1 MKNFVNAVFSMQLT
15 VVALLMFAISIA
27 IATFIENDFG
37 TAAAKV
43 AVYNAIWFEVLLAF
57 LAVNLIGSLIIH
69 NVWKRRKYVS
79 FFLHISFVVILIGA
93 AITRYFGYEGIMHIR
108 EGESTSTMLSDN
120 TYITARYEH
129 NDEAKTVNQKVLL
142 SGFGHK
148 APDFSLQAGD
158 QNFSI
163 EVTGFVPNAGL
174 AIAPAEHGDPIV
186 SLFVLLPSGRE
197 SVVLQKEE
205 QVKLEEYTIAFG
217 IFEGENVIHL
227 SVDDGKLFISAPDT
241 IHISGMGSGEVTS
254 FGIQER
260 APFEPMK
267 LYNIGETRLVLRSFE
282 PSGIIYPVLPSGAEQ
297 SSGLDAVVLNVSK
310 NNLEEQVIVW
320 GKRGIVGSEVRAR
333 SLNDGNLWLS
343 YGSRPIEL
351 PFKLQLNEF
360 ILERYP
366 GSNSPAS
373 YASEVTLTDNEKQ
386 VSYDFRIYM
395 NNILTHRGYRFYQSS
410 YDADEKGTILS
421 VNHDAPGTSVTYFGY
436 AMMIVTMVL
445 ALIVKKTRFRYLL
458 KSITETRRKKA
469 RLVSVLIVM
478 MLLPGLPLKAQQ
490 VKDINGVR
498 VGVVDKDHAATF
510 GRLIVLST
518 NGRLEPVNTL
528 NSKLLRK
535 ITGKST
541 FGDMNADQVVLGIL
555 AEPEAWQNVPLI
567 KVKSKELKQM
577 LGLGGNY
584 ASFYDFFEFDR
595 PDSYKLN
602 RYVEQA
608 YRKNPFEQNQFDK
621 DVISVD
627 ERVNIFYML
636 TRSNFLNLFPD
647 INNPEERWYN
657 PESAIE
663 DFPEGDSNF
672 VKNII
677 PVYLES
683 LEDAMETGD
692 YSQPDEF
699 VEAVSKFQ
707 EKYAAHLLISEK
719 KLNVEILYNR
729 FEIFERLYKYYGM
742 FGMVFLIILFI
753 NLVNPKFRIG
763 IVKNLIIA
771 VLVIFFIIQTL
782 GLAARWY
789 VSGHAPMSNG
799 YESMIYIAWATMLA
813 GIIFARKSP
822 IALAATAVLASLTL
836 FVAHLNWMN
845 PEITNLVPVLQSVW
859 LTIHVGII
867 TASYGFLGLVMIM
880 GIFNLLLMIFQNKKN
895 YRGFDLTIKEISLT
909 SEVSMTIGLYLLTIG
924 SFLGGIWA
932 NESWGRYWGWD
943 PKETWSLV
951 TILVYAIILHMVYIP
966 GLMGKY
972 LFNAFSVIGFASVLM
987 TYFGVNYYL
996 AGLHSYAGG
1005 DPVPIPTFV
1014 YYTLAVLFIL
1024 LLMAYV
1030 NTQRLKAAGVDNTQK
1045 NEPAAT
1051 GDQ

>member
-15 VVALLMFAISIA
+15 VVLMLMFAVSIA
-27 IATFIENDFG
+27 IATFIENDYG
-37 TAAAKV
+37 AAAAKV

-57 LAVNLIGSLIIH
+57 LAVNLLGSLVIH
-69 NVWKRRKYVS
+69 KVWKRRKYVTY
-79 FFLHISFVVILIGA
+79 FLHISFVVILIGA
-93 AITRYFGYEGIMHIR
+93 AITRYYGYEGIMHIR
-108 EGESTSTMLSDN
+108 EGESTNMMLSDN
-120 TYITARYEH
+120 TYITARYEQ
-129 NDEAKTVNQKVLL
+129 NGQEKRVNQKVLL
-142 SGFGHK
+142 SGFGQK

-158 QNFSI
+158 NNFSI
-163 EVTGFVPNAGL
+163 GVAGFIPNAGL
-174 AIAPAEHGDPIV
+174 AIAPAEHGEPIV
-186 SLFVLLPSGRE
+186 SLFLLMPSGRE
-197 SVVLQKEE
+197 SIVLQKDE
-205 QVKLEEYTIAFG
+205 QVKLKDYTIAFG
-217 IFEGENVIHL
+217 MFEGTNVIRL
-227 SVDDGKLFISAPDT
+227 SVDDGELFISAPDT
-241 IHISGMGSGEVTS
+241 IHISGMGTREVTS
-254 FGIQER
+254 VGAKQR
-260 APFEPMK
+260 VPFEPMQ

-282 PSGIIYPVLPSGAEQ
+282 PSGIIYPVPPSSAEQ
-297 SSGLDAVVLNVSK
+297 SSGLDAVVLKVSM

-320 GKRGIVGSEVRAR
+320 GKRGIAGSEVKAR

-343 YGSRPIEL
+343 YGSRPITL

-373 YASEVTLTDNEKQ
+373 YASEVTLTDSEKQ

-421 VNHDAPGTSVTYFGY
+421 VNHDAPGTAVTYIGY
-436 AMMIVTMVL
+436 AIMIITMIL
-445 ALIVKKTRFRYLL
+445 ALIVKKTRFRHLL
-458 KSITETRRKKA
+458 KSITATRRKKA
-469 RLVSVLIVM
+469 KLVSVMVVLL
-478 MLLPGLPLKAQQ
+478 LLPGLSVKAQE
-490 VKDINGVR
+490 VKDLNGAR
-498 VGVVDKDHAATF
+498 VGTVDKDHAASF

-541 FGDMNADQVVLGIL
+541 FGEMNADQVVLGIL
-555 AEPEAWQNVPLI
+555 TETGEWQHVPLL
-567 KVKSKELKQM
+567 KVKSKELKQL
-577 LGLGGNY
+577 LGLRGNH
-584 ASFYDFFEFDR
+584 ASFYDFFDFNK

-608 YRKNPFEQNQFDK
+608 YRKNPFEQSQFDK
-621 DVISVD
+621 DVINVD
-627 ERVNIFYML
+627 EKVNIFYML
-636 TRSNFLNLFPD
+636 TKGSFLKLFPD
-647 INNPEERWYN
+647 INNPEERWYD
-657 PESAIE
+657 PESTVE
-663 DFPEGDSNF
+663 NLPEGDSNF

-683 LEDAMETGD
+683 LAEAMKTGN
-692 YSQPDEF
+692 YSQADEF
-699 VEAVSKFQ
+699 LEAIGKFQ
-707 EKYAAHLLISEK
+707 KKYAAHLLIPER
-719 KLNVEILYNR
+719 KLDVEILYNR
-729 FEIFERLYKYYGM
+729 VEIFERLYKYYGM

-763 IVKNLIIA
+763 IAKNLIII
-771 VLVIFFIIQTL
+771 VLIIFFFLQTL

-813 GIIFARKSP
+813 GIIFARRSP

-859 LTIHVGII
+859 LTIHVGVI

-880 GIFNLLLMIFQNKKN
+880 GIFNLLLMIFQSKKN
-895 YRGFDLTIKEISLT
+895 FAVFDLTIKEISFT

-924 SFLGGIWA
+924 SFLGGVWA

-1014 YYTLAVLFIL
+1014 YYTLAILFII

-1030 NTQRLKAAGVDNTQK
+1030 NTQRLKAAGVDKPEK
-1045 NEPAAT
+1045 NEVAEAV
-1051 GDQ
+1051 DE